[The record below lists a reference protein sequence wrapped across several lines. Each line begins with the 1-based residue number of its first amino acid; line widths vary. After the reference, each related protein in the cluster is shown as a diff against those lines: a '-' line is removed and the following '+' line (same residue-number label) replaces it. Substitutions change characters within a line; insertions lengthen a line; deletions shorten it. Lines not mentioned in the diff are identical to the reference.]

1 MQTTVKTSVNF
12 QLFSAKVLVVCK
24 KAIPLHPLSNSNG
37 VSSKRERC
45 GAKQEAKRNKS
56 SLKRFT

>member
-1 MQTTVKTSVNF
+1 MNF
-12 QLFSAKVLVVCK
+12 QLFSSNVLVVYK

-37 VSSKRERC
+37 VSSKRERY
-45 GAKQEAKRNKS
+45 GAKQEADRNKS

>member
-1 MQTTVKTSVNF
+1 MSMNF
-12 QLFSAKVLVVCK
+12 QLFPSKVLVVYK

-45 GAKQEAKRNKS
+45 GAKQKANRNKS

>member
-12 QLFSAKVLVVCK
+12 QLFPLKVLAVYK

-37 VSSKRERC
+37 VSSKCERC
-45 GAKQEAKRNKS
+45 GAKQEADRNKS

>member
-1 MQTTVKTSVNF
+1 MNVNF
-12 QLFSAKVLVVCK
+12 QLFSSNVLVVYK

-37 VSSKRERC
+37 VSSKHERC
-45 GAKQEAKRNKS
+45 GAKQEANRNKS

>member
-12 QLFSAKVLVVCK
+12 QLFSSKVLAVCK

-45 GAKQEAKRNKS
+45 GAKQEADRNKS

>member
-1 MQTTVKTSVNF
+1 MQTTVKTDINF
-12 QLFSAKVLVVCK
+12 QLFPAKVLVVCK

-37 VSSKRERC
+37 VLSKRERC
-45 GAKQEAKRNKS
+45 GAKQEANRNKR

>member
-1 MQTTVKTSVNF
+1 MQTTVKTGVRF
-12 QLFSAKVLVVCK
+12 QLFPAKVLAVYK

-37 VSSKRERC
+37 VSSKRERYE
-45 GAKQEAKRNKS
+45 AKQEAQKKKS

>member
-1 MQTTVKTSVNF
+1 MQTTVKTGVKF
-12 QLFSAKVLVVCK
+12 QLFSSKVLVVYK

-37 VSSKRERC
+37 VSSKRERY
-45 GAKQEAKRNKS
+45 GAKQEANRNKS

>member
-1 MQTTVKTSVNF
+1 MQTTVKTSINF
-12 QLFSAKVLVVCK
+12 QLFSSKVLAVYK

-45 GAKQEAKRNKS
+45 GAKQEANRNKS

>member
-1 MQTTVKTSVNF
+1 MQTTVKTSVKF
-12 QLFSAKVLVVCK
+12 QLFPAKVLVVYK

-45 GAKQEAKRNKS
+45 GAKQEANRNKS